1 MNGISMDV
9 LSILLFAAVVLGQ
22 LFMQVYRKRQAARR
36 PPPVIEPVAES
47 GNGSFMD
54 FEADDDAQGYAP
66 LAVPA
71 EPVVHHPAYV
81 PLRQVQEKAAPP
93 RVRRHSRRALL
104 GDSRRVQ
111 DAVVVAT
118 ILGRCR
124 AYEPHDP
131 ER

>member
-9 LSILLFAAVVLGQ
+9 VSILLFAAVVLGQ
-22 LFMQVYRKRQAARR
+22 LFMQIYRRRQAARR
-36 PPPVIEPVAES
+36 TPPVAES
-47 GNGSFMD
+47 GDESATD
-54 FEADDDAQGYAP
+54 FEEDDDAQRYPP

-81 PLRQVQEKAAPP
+81 PLRQVQEKPAPA
-93 RVRRHSRRALL
+93 RIRRHSRRALL
-104 GDSRRVQ
+104 GNPRRVQ

-124 AYEPHDP
+124 AFEPHDP

>member
-9 LSILLFAAVVLGQ
+9 VSILLFAAVVLGQ
-22 LFMQVYRKRQAARR
+22 LFMQIYRRRQAARR
-36 PPPVIEPVAES
+36 TPTVAES
-47 GNGSFMD
+47 GNESVMD
-54 FEADDDAQGYAP
+54 FEPDDEAQGYAP

-81 PLRQVQEKAAPP
+81 PLRPVQEKPAPA
-93 RVRRHSRRALL
+93 RIRRHSRRVLL
-104 GDSRRVQ
+104 GSPRRVQ

-124 AYEPHDP
+124 AFEPHDP

>member
-9 LSILLFAAVVLGQ
+9 VSILLFAAVVLGQ
-22 LFMQVYRKRQAARR
+22 LFMQFYRKRQAARR
-36 PPPVIEPVAES
+36 PPPVIESGEEPV
-47 GNGSFMD
+47 MD
-54 FEADDDAQGYAP
+54 FEEDDDARVYAP
-66 LAVPA
+66 AAVHA

-81 PLRQVQEKAAPP
+81 PLRPVQEKAAPP
-93 RVRRHSRRALL
+93 RIRRHSRRALL

-124 AYEPHDP
+124 AFEPHDP

>member
-9 LSILLFAAVVLGQ
+9 VSILLFAAVVLGQ
-22 LFMQVYRKRQAARR
+22 LLMQVYRKRQAARR
-36 PPPVIEPVAES
+36 PPPLIASDAES
-47 GNGSFMD
+47 GDESVAD
-54 FEADDDAQGYAP
+54 FEEDDDAQRYPP
-66 LAVPA
+66 LAAPA

-81 PLRQVQEKAAPP
+81 PLRQVQEKPAPS
-93 RVRRHSRRALL
+93 RIRRHSRRALL
-104 GDSRRVQ
+104 GNPRRVQ

-124 AYEPHDP
+124 AFEPHDP